1 MVSLT
6 PLLCRAGLDAP
17 SCKLFVVSPASDLLV
32 THTHRKFERG
42 LIAYERN
49 TGVTHPLSGSTHN
62 PRRRDTG
69 AVSLIDDNAQLWYG
83 TIFVGTPPVS
93 FTGTLLSHY
102 GQSPL
107 PDSWHDA
114 VDFDTGSSDL
124 FLPSSKCGESCSG
137 HKIYVPTASS
147 TAQDLG
153 QTFSLAFGDGSSVLG
168 DKYTDVVNIA
178 GLTVCRN
185 AFLLVSLALTWGT
198 KANMQT
204 LGAGS
209 LYSSGLESSRYP
221 ADGLM
226 GMGFQSI
233 SVYGAPPPFQTLI
246 SQGVVTSPVFGFKFA
261 ASGSSELF
269 LGGTNSALYTG
280 GFTWVPL
287 INEVRGDL

>member
-1 MVSLT
+1 
-6 PLLCRAGLDAP
+6 
-17 SCKLFVVSPASDLLV
+17 
-32 THTHRKFERG
+32 
-42 LIAYERN
+42 
-49 TGVTHPLSGSTHN
+49 VTHPLSGSIHN
-62 PRRRDTG
+62 LRKRDTG
-69 AVSLIDDNAQLWYG
+69 AVSLIDDNAQLWHG
-83 TIFVGTPPVS
+83 TISVGTPPVS
-93 FTGTLLSHY
+93 FTGTLLSHDV
-102 GQSPL
+102 QSPL
-107 PDSWHDA
+107 PDSWHDT

-124 FLPSSKCGESCSG
+124 FLPSSSCGQSCEG
-137 HKIYVPTASS
+137 HKIYVPNASS

-185 AFLLVSLALTWGT
+185 AFLLLVPPALTGGT

-204 LGAGS
+204 LGAAS
-209 LYSSGLESSRYP
+209 LYSLGLESSRYP

-226 GMGFQSI
+226 GMAFQSI
-233 SVYGAPPPFQTLI
+233 SVYDAPPPFQTLI

-280 GFTWVPL
+280 EFTWVPL
-287 INEVRGDL
+287 LYEVCCDL